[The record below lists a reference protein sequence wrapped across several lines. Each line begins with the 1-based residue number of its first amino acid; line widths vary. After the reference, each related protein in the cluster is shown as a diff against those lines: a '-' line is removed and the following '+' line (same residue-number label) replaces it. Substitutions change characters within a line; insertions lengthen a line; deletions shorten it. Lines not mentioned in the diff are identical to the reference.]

1 MMKNIKILSLI
12 IATTLFGCVA
22 DDEFDAPDLSGLC
35 NNTITA
41 NKEISNLSSISNPTL
56 YTADDVIEGYVVSS
70 DEDGN
75 FYKSISIQ
83 KEDGSIGFT
92 VPVDQTN
99 LHNEYR
105 PGTKVAVKL
114 KDRYVGRSN
123 SMIAIG
129 NLFENTNIGRISA
142 TEYKN
147 VIIRKCGDIRTDD
160 QLVKVRTI
168 AEAKNYMNT
177 LIEIQDVQFSDAS
190 LNKKFYDISL
200 PSPGGGTNHTINDV
214 TDNAFLRVSEFA
226 SFANKTVPSGSGK
239 IRGIMTKYNNDFQF
253 IVKSY
258 TDINLDNPVRL
269 QFQTIYQENF
279 NSNFPQWTRVNV
291 LGSQVWTSATFSGNS
306 YANINGFQS
315 GANNPNED
323 WLISPIINIPNLS
336 KVYFIFKN
344 QRKFAGN
351 NIEVFYST
359 NYTSGNPN
367 TANWT
372 SVPATLDLDIN
383 NYVWTTSS
391 ANFTNL
397 INSNIRIAFKYTSTN
412 TASSNWQ
419 IDDVQFRGF

>member
-1 MMKNIKILSLI
+1 MKNIKILSLI
-12 IATTLFGCVA
+12 IATLLFGCVE
-22 DDEFDAPDLSGLC
+22 DDEFDAPDLNSLC
-35 NNTITA
+35 DSTIKA
-41 NKEISNLSSISNPTL
+41 NKEIIDLNGFTNPTL
-56 YTADDVIEGYVVSS
+56 YTADDVIEGYVVSN
-70 DEDGN
+70 DEEGN

-83 KEDGSIGFT
+83 KEDGSIGIT
-92 VPVDQTN
+92 IPVDQYN

-105 PGTKVAVKL
+105 PGTKVAIKL
-114 KDRYVGRSN
+114 KDRYVGKSS
-123 SMIAIG
+123 SMISIG
-129 NLFENTNIGRISA
+129 NLYEGAIGRIA
-142 TEYKN
+142 TSEFRN
-147 VIIRKCGDIRTDD
+147 VIIRKCGDTRTED
-160 QLVKVRTI
+160 QLVKVRNI

-177 LIEIQDVQFSDAS
+177 LIEIQDVQFTTAS

-200 PSPGGGTNHTINDV
+200 PSPGGGTNHLIQDF
-214 TDNAFLRVSEFA
+214 TDEVILRVSEFA
-226 SFANKTVPSGSGK
+226 SFANKTIPSGSGK
-239 IRGIMTKYNNDFQF
+239 IRGIMMKYNNDFQF
-253 IVKSY
+253 MVKSFN
-258 TDINLDNPVRL
+258 DVKLDNPVRL

-306 YANINGFQS
+306 YANINGFQN

-372 SVPATLDLDIN
+372 SVSSTLDLDIN
-383 NYVWTTSS
+383 NYVWTTSI

-397 INSNIRIAFKYTSTN
+397 INSNIRVAFKYTSTN